1 MALFDESTEILAGVR
16 REIMQRFSTDAEFHH
31 RVELAVS
38 LATTAYVHEATYE
51 PATRRAMVHAA
62 AWALALT
69 DDTELAEIIGRAQA
83 MARSK
88 YDRLA
93 LLMPPAVINVS
104 AFLTCD
110 VRVDGRPCA
119 RPDPHN
125 EHDIHHT
132 APWGA

>member
-51 PATRRAMVHAA
+51 PATRRAMAHAA

-69 DDTELAEIIGRAQA
+69 DDTGLAEIIGRAQA

-93 LLMPPAVINVS
+93 LLMPLAVDPLVWG
-104 AFLTCD
+104 ACD
-110 VRVDGRPCA
+110 VRVDGKPCA
-119 RPDPHN
+119 RPDPHGEN
-125 EHDIHHT
+125 DMHHT
-132 APWGA
+132 APWGT